1 MYRPPAFRIDDE
13 RALGFAAER
22 GFGLVVACRRDA
34 PDGFHGVHVPFVLER
49 DGGLGRLRFHVA
61 RANPFHGIVAQASAV
76 LVVVSGPDAYV
87 SPDWYESADQ
97 VPTWNYAAVHLRGT
111 ARVLPPEA
119 TRAHVDELSARFEA
133 ELRPKRPW
141 STAKMTPARLE
152 LMLRAI
158 VALEVEI
165 TGVEGQFKLSQNKSA
180 ADRQGVVA
188 ALRTRREAPG
198 LAVATLMEEALQAR

>member
-1 MYRPPAFRIDDE
+1 MYRPPAFRVDDE
-13 RALGFAAER
+13 RSLGFAAER
-22 GFGLVVACRRDA
+22 GFGLVVAGRDGA
-34 PDGFHGVHVPFVLER
+34 PGGFHGVHVPFVLER

-61 RANPFHGIVAQASAV
+61 RANPFHEIVARAPAV

-97 VPTWNYAAVHLRGT
+97 VPTWNYAAVHLHGT

-133 ELRPKRPW
+133 ELRPKKPW
-141 STAKMTPARLE
+141 STAKMTPARLDM
-152 LMLRAI
+152 MLRAI

-165 TGVEGQFKLSQNKSA
+165 LSVEGQFKLSQNKSA

-188 ALRTRREAPG
+188 ALAARGEAPG
-198 LAVATLMEEALQAR
+198 LVAALMQGVPQAR

>member
-1 MYRPPAFRIDDE
+1 MYRPPAFRVDDE
-13 RALGFAAER
+13 RSLGFAAER
-22 GFGLVVACRRDA
+22 GFGLVVAGRDGA
-34 PDGFHGVHVPFVLER
+34 PGGFHGVHVPFVLER

-61 RANPFHGIVAQASAV
+61 RANPFHEIVARAPAV

-97 VPTWNYAAVHLRGT
+97 VPTWNYAAVHLHGT

-133 ELRPKRPW
+133 ELRPKKPW
-141 STAKMTPARLE
+141 STAKMTPARLDM
-152 LMLRAI
+152 MLRAI
-158 VALEVEI
+158 MALEVEI
-165 TGVEGQFKLSQNKSA
+165 LSVEGQFKLSQNKSA

-188 ALRTRREAPG
+188 ALTARGEAPG
-198 LAVATLMEEALQAR
+198 LVAALMQGVPQAR